1 MVTFE
6 HSPPLALLLHS
17 SVFLSAQRVRRLKH
31 KLDDVVALLKVCLLL
46 WSLFLLEV
54 GLDKGDLDVG
64 KLGI

>member
-17 SVFLSAQRVRRLKH
+17 SVFLSVQRVRRLEH
-31 KLDDVVALLKVCLLL
+31 KLVDVVALLKVCLLL
-46 WSLFLLEV
+46 WSLLLLEV
-54 GLDKGDLDVG
+54 GLDEGDLDVG